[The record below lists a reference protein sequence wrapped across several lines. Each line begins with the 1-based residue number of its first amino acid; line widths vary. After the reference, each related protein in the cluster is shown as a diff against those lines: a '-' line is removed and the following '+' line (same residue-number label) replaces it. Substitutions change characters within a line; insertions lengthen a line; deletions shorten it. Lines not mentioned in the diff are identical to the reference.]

1 MDGKVIAVTGAASGI
16 GFALAKLLAT
26 RGAKVSM
33 SDVSATAL
41 DKAKTSILE
50 TVPDSRSADVFT
62 ATCDV
67 RNVSQIRDWL
77 KQTVVT
83 FGRLDGAANIAGVIS
98 KYMH

>member
-33 SDVSATAL
+33 
-41 DKAKTSILE
+41 
-50 TVPDSRSADVFT
+50 SADVFT

-98 KYMH
+98 KYMQ